1 MNQASMPGLH
11 HAATSWQTRMKTV
24 RSYDERGIRALYASW
39 ESYQDFTRLMSDT
52 AASPNT
58 LCFDGTN
65 TLDESLIALLDL
77 RASQING
84 CLLCVQHHLCR
95 ARKAGVPAAKA
106 ENIGGWRCAGV
117 FSPCEKAVLSWA
129 EHLAAMVR
137 WSVPD
142 AVWPSL
148 HGYFSDMQ
156 IAALF
161 MYWRC
166 SELWSGDGVLRSCT
180 VSMPVSVGRALGS
193 PDWAER

>member
-1 MNQASMPGLH
+1 MNQTSLPRLRH
-11 HAATSWQTRMKTV
+11 DATSWQPGTKSA
-24 RSYDERGIRALYASW
+24 RSCGERGIEAYASW
-39 ESYQDFTRLMSDT
+39 ESYQGFSRLMRGAAASSDT
-52 AASPNT
+52 P
-58 LCFDGTN
+58 CFDATN
-65 TLDESLIALLDL
+65 TLDETLIALLDL

-95 ARKAGVPAAKA
+95 ARKAGVPAAKT
-106 ENIGGWRCAGV
+106 ENIGAWRCAGV

-129 EHLAAMVR
+129 EHLAVMVR
-137 WSVPD
+137 QSVPD

-148 HGYFSDMQ
+148 QGYFSDMQ

-180 VSMPVSVGRALGS
+180 ASMPASMGRVLGS
-193 PDWAER
+193 PV

>member
-1 MNQASMPGLH
+1 M
-11 HAATSWQTRMKTV
+11 TTV
-24 RSYDERGIRALYASW
+24 RSYEDRGVRALHASC
-39 ESYQDFTRLMSDT
+39 ESYQDFTRLMPDA
-52 AASPNT
+52 AASRNT
-58 LCFDGTN
+58 PCFVATN

-95 ARKAGVPAAKA
+95 ARKAGVAAAKA
-106 ENIGGWRCAGV
+106 ENIGAWRCAGV

-137 WSVPD
+137 QSAPD

-148 HGYFSDMQ
+148 HGYFSHMQ

-180 VSMPVSVGRALGS
+180 VSMGRALRS
-193 PDWAER
+193 PD